1 IVYNLALRGV
11 EVLFK
16 ERNDMKKYTI
26 ILEPDLEEGGFT
38 VTLPALP
45 GCITQGE
52 TVGQCIERARE
63 AIAGY
68 IEDLI
73 ANGEPV
79 PEEIERPQ
87 MVTIDVA
94 A

>member
-1 IVYNLALRGV
+1 V
-11 EVLFK
+11 E
-16 ERNDMKKYTI
+16 
-26 ILEPDLEEGGFT
+26 
-38 VTLPALP
+38 
-45 GCITQGE
+45 
-52 TVGQCIERARE
+52 QCIERARE

-79 PEEIERPQ
+79 PEEVERPQ

>member
-1 IVYNLALRGV
+1 
-11 EVLFK
+11 
-16 ERNDMKKYTI
+16 MKKYTI

-38 VTLPALP
+38 VTVPALP

-52 TVGQCIERARE
+52 TVEQCIERARE

-79 PEEIERPQ
+79 PEEVERPQ